1 MTYRISGLRAA
12 PFNHLFG
19 AYDEKHFLTPEDIF
33 EGEGAEKMTGCVLPI
48 R

>member
-1 MTYRISGLRAA
+1 MTYRISGLRAE
-12 PFNHLFG
+12 PFSHLFG